1 MCVVRNAAI
10 DEGGGGGYVIVVRE
24 ERGRVRARR
33 YVVAGDT
40 LVEGGSAPM
49 TYRTVR
55 KCIGVCVRTATYVI
69 SLVEVRV
76 AWRWS
81 S

>member
-1 MCVVRNAAI
+1 MK
-10 DEGGGGGYVIVVRE
+10 GGGGYVIVVRE

-55 KCIGVCVRTATYVI
+55 KCIGVCVRTANI
-69 SLVEVRV
+69 SCRGKSRV
-76 AWRWS
+76 AMVELTLYCELT
-81 S
+81 